1 MLKRKL
7 QDLTVCCSYQVDF
20 LHQKAHSAKEFKR
33 QYKVLEEIG
42 RGGFGIVYKATRICD
57 NLPVAVKFVEH
68 KHVREWTMTCHQLI
82 PTELCHLET
91 CRDVNGVIELIDW
104 FANTKGFLIVMER
117 PPLCMDMFDL
127 VSAYGRLDETTAR
140 GLFTQVIDAVTEMYT
155 KHGLVHRDLKDENLI
170 VNMQTG
176 EVKLVDFGAT
186 APANKAMKKEFQD
199 EFFCS
204 NYIYVPYCPPEWF
217 RQLQYLPMEA
227 TSWSLGVLLYI
238 LVTGQ
243 LPFRNEI
250 QICLG
255 RVKFPSYLS
264 KEVCHLIK
272 SCLTTACSTR
282 ATLAQIKNHSW
293 MQHPLETFTLPF
305 QQVLDMRLGKVGCS
319 RVHSRS
325 ELEEDRQIND
335 VMIMSHQRDL
345 TQLLDDKS
353 VSVSSRTA
361 SAALLLANE
370 LPTDS
375 YSVPHTRLSSRYDNI
390 SASSLA
396 DYLSVASLETNWN
409 DCQSEAN
416 DLTSI
421 ATTSIY
427 HSTNDL
433 DDDSSCLS
441 VGLPPVKSASGYNLA
456 RLRKR
461 SLLFKSFELDPVEE
475 QESQP
480 CAGLSSTRSEDQAL
494 SEDVNTDDSNP
505 PIMMRPSRSSCSTGV
520 RAVKLRDLAHKS
532 LANPIRVAPVPDSV
546 VVKPS
551 TSPPSVTSPASNL
564 KPMSRMRP
572 LMTQESPNLRIF
584 EVPEVRSPTTVQ

>member
-1 MLKRKL
+1 MLVSPENAKFN
-7 QDLTVCCSYQVDF
+7 QLTYHFS
-20 LHQKAHSAKEFKR
+20 AHSAKEFKR

-199 EFFCS
+199 EFFL
-204 NYIYVPYCPPEWF
+204 F
-217 RQLQYLPMEA
+217 
-227 TSWSLGVLLYI
+227 
-238 LVTGQ
+238 
-243 LPFRNEI
+243 
-250 QICLG
+250 QIISMCQ
-255 RVKFPSYLS
+255 
-264 KEVCHLIK
+264 VCHLIK

-282 ATLAQIKNHSW
+282 ATLAQIKSHSW

-427 HSTNDL
+427 HSTNEL

-475 QESQP
+475 QESQT

-494 SEDVNTDDSNP
+494 SEDINTDDSNP

-532 LANPIRVAPVPDSV
+532 LANPVRVAPVPDGV
-546 VVKPS
+546 MVKPS
-551 TSPPSVTSPASNL
+551 TSPSGVTSPVSNL

-572 LMTQESPNLRIF
+572 LMTQESPNLCIF